1 MGTLEIHFFINMV
14 FHHFLPS
21 IQPQS
26 FLEWT
31 RTSFEQSLAEF
42 YTILPE
48 EHLQIAL
55 EMVEVGICST
65 NWPE

>member
-1 MGTLEIHFFINMV
+1 MV
-14 FHHFLPS
+14 LDNLLAS

-55 EMVEVGICST
+55 EMLDSVPHSSHQ
-65 NWPE
+65 N